1 MPAGPLPRKRGV
13 PEVTEP
19 VDIDRRLADPKTYED
34 TILRIF
40 EKKRQRGSTFG
51 EIARGVT
58 YFDAV
63 TNRASL
69 SRAIA
74 HSVAAGQYR
83 PQPVDLW
90 VLETNGK
97 HRAAHMP
104 TFVDHVV
111 GSALFQL
118 ISQNARCYG
127 LPGVYSYLPGL
138 TNVGAMRGL
147 AGFLRAHHKR
157 AGGRRQPVYVM
168 QSDFEKYGDSLPV
181 GPSAALWDVLREV
194 VALGSPNGVVSQGT
208 WDLITALARPVVR
221 EEDGTEFS
229 RVHGIAMGTPL
240 VPVLANLAVLP
251 MDRAV
256 LEIDGIFYARYND
269 DFLIAHTDL
278 AAMHEA
284 DARIDALLGELGV
297 KRKLAK
303 ERRTAL
309 SAPGLPCTD
318 DPSYIGGNRIDSLG
332 LSVSY
337 AGAMAVGPKHL
348 QRLVSRIANR
358 IDGAAPALAPLPLR
372 DRTRQLVLTTNVML
386 DVTNSFAMTGVSAL
400 LDTTTDR
407 GVLKDLDFRIARK
420 IVQVATGRAGVRGF
434 RLVPPA
440 TLHREFGLVSL
451 VHLRN
456 LR

>member
-1 MPAGPLPRKRGV
+1 M
-13 PEVTEP
+13 TEP
-19 VDIDRRLADPKTYED
+19 VDIERRLADPKTYED
-34 TILRIF
+34 AILRIF
-40 EKKRQRGSTFG
+40 EKKRQRGSPFG
-51 EIARGVT
+51 EIGQGVT

-69 SRAIA
+69 GRAIA
-74 HSVAAGQYR
+74 HSVAEGQYR

-97 HRAAHMP
+97 QRAAHMP

-111 GSALFQL
+111 GSTLFQL
-118 ISQNARCYG
+118 VSQNARCYG

-138 TNVGAMRGL
+138 TNVGAMRSL
-147 AGFLRAHHKR
+147 AGFLREHRKQAAHH
-157 AGGRRQPVYVM
+157 RQPVYVM
-168 QSDFEKYGDSLPV
+168 QSDFEKYGDNLPV
-181 GPSAALWDVLREV
+181 GPAAALWEVLREV
-194 VALGSPNGVVSQGT
+194 VALGSPNGVVSQNT
-208 WDLITALARPVVR
+208 WDLITGLARPVVR
-221 EEDGTEFS
+221 DEDGAEFS
-229 RVHGIAMGTPL
+229 RLRGVAMGTPL
-240 VPVLANLAVLP
+240 VPILANLAVVP

-269 DFLIAHTDL
+269 DFLIAHPDL

-284 DARIDALLGELGV
+284 DARIDALLSELGV

-318 DPSYIGGNRIDSLG
+318 DPAYLGGNRIDSLG

-337 AGAMAVGPKHL
+337 AGTMAVGPKHL
-348 QRLVSRIANR
+348 QRFLSRIATR
-358 IDGAAPALAPLPLR
+358 IDGVAPALAPLPLH
-372 DRTRQLVLTTNVML
+372 DRARQLVLTTNVML
-386 DVTNSFAMTGVSAL
+386 DVTNPFAMTGVSAL
-400 LDTTTDR
+400 LDVTTDR

-420 IVQVATGRAGVRGF
+420 IVQVATGRTGVRGF
-434 RLVPPA
+434 RLVSPA
-440 TLHREFGLVSL
+440 TLRREFGLVSL